1 MKIDT
6 SKLKTLSNFGNMK
19 GLSRQR
25 VHILVQDG
33 RFDTIG
39 IDGVKF
45 IVLNDKALKFK
56 KQSIDK

>member
-6 SKLKTLSNFGNMK
+6 LKLKTLSNFGKMK

-33 RFDTIG
+33 RFDTIE

-45 IVLNDKALKFK
+45 IVLNDKAENFK
-56 KQSIDK
+56 KQLIDK

>member
-6 SKLKTLSNFGNMK
+6 SKLKTIPGFGKMK

-25 VHILVQDG
+25 IHILLKDM
-33 RFDTIG
+33 RFDTLE

-45 IVLNDKALKFK
+45 IILNDKALKFK
-56 KQSIDK
+56 AQK

>member
-6 SKLKTLSNFGNMK
+6 SILRTIPNFGKMK

-25 VHILVQDG
+25 IHILLKDK
-33 RFDTIG
+33 RFDTLE

-45 IVLNDKALKFK
+45 IILNNKALKFK
-56 KQSIDK
+56 AQK

>member
-1 MKIDT
+1 MKVDT
-6 SKLKTLSNFGNMK
+6 LKLKTLPNFGKMK

-33 RFDTIG
+33 RFDTIE

-56 KQSIDK
+56 KKI